1 MFNTKLI
8 LDFLT
13 ELNAHNE
20 KEWMEAN
27 RTYYQEAR
35 EEFKKLIA
43 HLLEAIKPLESGLE
57 SVTVNDCIFRIN
69 RDIRFSADKTPYK
82 NWMSAVIAEG
92 GRHSSNAIY
101 YLHLQS
107 QNESRV
113 AGGMYQPAGEQLRKI
128 RQEVDYNAPE
138 LKQIVSEAR
147 FQEHF
152 GQIQGEKLSRA
163 PKGYSPNH
171 PNIEL
176 LKLKSFI
183 AMESFTDDEV
193 IQDDFAAKV
202 IESFRVVQPFNE
214 YLNIAVS

>member
-1 MFNTKLI
+1 MFDTKLI
-8 LDFLT
+8 LDFLN
-13 ELNAHNE
+13 ELKDHNE

-27 RTYYQEAR
+27 RKYYQQAR
-35 EEFKKLIA
+35 EEFKKLTGYI
-43 HLLEAIKPLESGLE
+43 LEALKPHDPGLE
-57 SVTVNDCIFRIN
+57 GVSVSDCIFRIN

-92 GRHSSNAIY
+92 GRHSLSAIY
-101 YLHLQS
+101 YLHLQP

-128 RQEVDYNAPE
+128 RQEVDYNAAE
-138 LKQIVSEAR
+138 LKQIVSEAG

-163 PKGYSPNH
+163 PKGYPADH

-183 AMESFTDDEV
+183 AMESFTDEEV

-202 IESFRVVQPFNE
+202 IESYRIVQPFND
-214 YLNIAVS
+214 YLNVAIS